1 MATDVK
7 YTAQGAAF
15 TEMILTAFHF
25 NGRLLAAGNRLTEEF
40 GISSALWQVM
50 GAIDQGPRTVS
61 QIARMMGLT
70 RQSVQ
75 RSANTLHNKGIVA
88 FMDNA
93 EHKRAKLV
101 TFTDK
106 GRIVMDLVTRMQMA
120 WANDIASEFD
130 ESELSAATRLMWRLA
145 KKL

>member
-1 MATDVK
+1 MSTDC
-7 YTAQGAAF
+7 THTPQGAAF
-15 TEMILTAFHF
+15 TELILETFHF
-25 NGRLLAAGNRLTEEF
+25 NGRLLASGNRLTEEF

-61 QIARMMGLT
+61 QIARMMGLS

-75 RSANTLHNKGIVA
+75 RSANALHNKGIVA

-106 GRIVMDLVTRMQMA
+106 GRMVMDLVTRVQIA
-120 WANDIASEFD
+120 WANDIASKFE
-130 ESELSAATRLMWRLA
+130 ESEITAATRLMRRLA
-145 KKL
+145 GKL